1 MKQEN
6 KGKIGGRAAIV
17 SVALFVVAVIA
28 VVMFVL
34 LVYTKGLRESTI
46 ESTFS
51 YMKSTAVCTADSAY
65 NYFDGNLSAL
75 EYCAAGLYDAQTIS
89 EDEITQR
96 LVQYTNKSIFD
107 AAAYID
113 EDNNVITYDGKELKA
128 GTRLLARQAMTNGRA
143 MRSASEDRSDID
155 LYAVSVYSDDGSVIG
170 AVVASTKLAELTDR
184 YCTMIDVSG
193 AIYVVDIDGDVIHL
207 NTDERGPFVSGDNV
221 VSMLENNG
229 NAVNTLKTSLL
240 QTDVSGV
247 FRATVSGVEYI
258 VSYAS
263 INAFDWT
270 VLSTVPVSAVIGRVN
285 ANMQNTV
292 YLVAGIV
299 IVFLMLAAYVVYYT
313 RHLQKQAR
321 LAIEDSHKMY
331 YEDSITGFPSWQ
343 VFVDSYENRMK
354 DTSANYAFLSLDI
367 DKFKAVN
374 DTLGFDGGNEIL
386 RRTAEIIGRNLGKDD
401 LFARNSGDLFYIL
414 AEYKTKDDLTELVNH
429 IMTDIDYQITEVKIF
444 ISIGIYQL
452 TDRNMKIR
460 AAADRA
466 DLARKSIKI
475 MKESAYSFFDVSMI
489 EDIRNEKSIEDV
501 MEAALEKHEFK
512 VFLQPKF
519 GLDSKNEVIGAEAL
533 VRWFH
538 DGEIVPP
545 GKFIPLFEKNGF
557 VTKLDFYMFSE
568 VCKLQKSW
576 LSQGYEPKVISVNMS
591 RLHLHNDDFVQ
602 TLSNYCKEYDI
613 DPKYFEIEIT
623 ESAAY
628 ENIDILMD
636 IFRQIKAAGFH
647 VSIDDFGTG
656 YSSLNMLKDLPV
668 DVLKI
673 DRSFL
678 TENADETENASK
690 IIGCVVSLASSLN
703 ISTICEG
710 IETKEQAYL
719 LKKLG
724 CDMAQGFYFA
734 RPMPVAEYEKM
745 VYNIERKE

>member
-1 MKQEN
+1 MKQSEQ
-6 KGKIGGRAAIV
+6 KKSGGKAAII

-28 VVMFVL
+28 IVLFIL
-34 LVYTKGLRESTI
+34 LVYTRGLRESTI
-46 ESTFS
+46 ENTFS
-51 YMKSTAVCTADSAY
+51 YMRSTVVCTADSAY
-65 NYFDGNLSAL
+65 DYFDGNLSAL
-75 EYCAAGLYDAQTIS
+75 EYCAAGLHDAQTASKDDIS
-89 EDEITQR
+89 SR
-96 LVQYTNKSIFD
+96 LVQYTKKSIFD

-113 EDNNVITYDGKELKA
+113 KSNNVITYDGKDIKA
-128 GTRLLARQAMTNGRA
+128 GTRLLAQQAMTNGRV

-155 LYAVSVYSDDGSVIG
+155 LYAVPVCSDEGTVIG
-170 AVVASTKLAELTDR
+170 AVVACTKPAELTDR
-184 YCTMIDVSG
+184 YCSMINDSG
-193 AIYVVDIDGDVIHL
+193 AIYIIDSDGDVIHL
-207 NTDERGPFVSGDNV
+207 NTEERGPFVSGDNII
-221 VSMLENNG
+221 SILESNG
-229 NAVNTLKTSLL
+229 NTVNSIKTGLL
-240 QTDVSGV
+240 RNDASDV
-247 FRATVSGVEYI
+247 FRAVVSNEEYI
-258 VSYAS
+258 ISYAS
-263 INAFDWT
+263 VNAFNWT
-270 VLSTVPVSAVIGRVN
+270 VLSAVPVSAVIN
-285 ANMQNTV
+285 WANTATLNTV
-292 YLVAGIV
+292 YLVVGVI
-299 IVFLMLAAYVVYYT
+299 IVFLLLAVYVIYYSY
-313 RHLQKQAR
+313 HVQKQAR
-321 LAIEDSHKMY
+321 LAIEDSRKMY

-343 VFVDSYENRMK
+343 VFVDNYNNRMK
-354 DTSANYAFLSLDI
+354 DTSANYALLSLDI

-374 DTLGFDGGNEIL
+374 DALGFDGGNEIL
-386 RRTAEIIGRNLGKDD
+386 RRTAEIIGRNLGKND
-401 LFARNSGDLFYIL
+401 LFARISGDLFYIL
-414 AEYKTKDDLTELVNH
+414 AEYKTKDDLTEFVNH

-444 ISIGIYQL
+444 ISIGIYQI
-452 TDRNMKIR
+452 TDRSMKIR

-466 DLARKSIKI
+466 DLARKGIKI
-475 MKESAYSFFDVSMI
+475 MKESAYSFFDVTMI
-489 EDIRNEKSIEDV
+489 EDIRNEKSIEDI
-501 MEAALEKHEFK
+501 MESALEKHEFK

-519 GLDSKNEVIGAEAL
+519 GLDAKNEVIGAEAL

-538 DGEIVPP
+538 DGEIVQP

-557 VTKLDFYMFSE
+557 VTKLDFYMFRE

-576 LSQGYEPKVISVNMS
+576 LSHGYEPKVISVNMS
-591 RLHLHNDDFVQ
+591 RLHLRDDDFVQ
-602 TLSNYCKEYDI
+602 TLSNYCREYDI

-745 VYNIERKE
+745 VYNIDRKD

>member
-1 MKQEN
+1 MRRTEKGELFMKQEN
-6 KGKIGGRAAIV
+6 KGKIGGRVAIV

-113 EDNNVITYDGKELKA
+113 KDNNVITYDGKELKA

-270 VLSTVPVSAVIGRVN
+270 VLSTVPVSAVIGRAN

-331 YEDSITGFPSWQ
+331 YEDSVTGFPSWQ

-414 AEYKTKDDLTELVNH
+414 AEYKTKDDLA
-429 IMTDIDYQITEVKIF
+429 DIKDIKQADMMFSKQQSANGVKI
-444 ISIGIYQL
+444 ISQGWYIDKNGEISSWVISK
-452 TDRNMKIR
+452 TERG
-460 AAADRA
+460 
-466 DLARKSIKI
+466 
-475 MKESAYSFFDVSMI
+475 
-489 EDIRNEKSIEDV
+489 NEKSLLQRMNENLDKIRTKKAKKKIE
-501 MEAALEKHEFK
+501 EEKRKIAIQKRKIENEKRLLALKKKKK
-512 VFLQPKF
+512 V
-519 GLDSKNEVIGAEAL
+519 GAT
-533 VRWFH
+533 
-538 DGEIVPP
+538 
-545 GKFIPLFEKNGF
+545 GK
-557 VTKLDFYMFSE
+557 MFS
-568 VCKLQKSW
+568 S
-576 LSQGYEPKVISVNMS
+576 Y
-591 RLHLHNDDFVQ
+591 
-602 TLSNYCKEYDI
+602 
-613 DPKYFEIEIT
+613 
-623 ESAAY
+623 A
-628 ENIDILMD
+628 
-636 IFRQIKAAGFH
+636 
-647 VSIDDFGTG
+647 
-656 YSSLNMLKDLPV
+656 
-668 DVLKI
+668 
-673 DRSFL
+673 
-678 TENADETENASK
+678 
-690 IIGCVVSLASSLN
+690 
-703 ISTICEG
+703 
-710 IETKEQAYL
+710 
-719 LKKLG
+719 
-724 CDMAQGFYFA
+724 
-734 RPMPVAEYEKM
+734 
-745 VYNIERKE
+745 

>member
-6 KGKIGGRAAIV
+6 KAKIGGRAAII
-17 SVALFVVAVIA
+17 SVALFVAAVIA
-28 VVMFVL
+28 IVLFVL
-34 LVYTKGLRESTI
+34 LVYTKGLRESAI

-65 NYFDGNLSAL
+65 DYFDGNLSSL
-75 EYCAAGLYDAQTIS
+75 EYCAAGLYDAQTAS
-89 EDEITQR
+89 EQDIADR
-96 LVQYTNKSIFD
+96 LAQYASKGVFS
-107 AAAYID
+107 AVAYID
-113 EDNNVITYDGKELKA
+113 KSNNVITYDGKELTA
-128 GTRLLARQAMTNGRA
+128 GTRLLAQQAMTNGRV
-143 MRSASEDRSDID
+143 MRSATEDRSDID
-155 LYAVSVYSDDGSVIG
+155 LYSVPVYSDDGSVIG
-170 AVVASTKLAELTDR
+170 AVAASTKPAVLTDR
-184 YCTMIDVSG
+184 YCTMIDISG
-193 AIYVVDIDGDVIHL
+193 AIYVVDSDGDVIHF
-207 NTDERGPFVSGDNV
+207 NTEERGPFVSGDNV
-221 VSMLENNG
+221 ITILENNG
-229 NAVNTLKTSLL
+229 NSVNSLKTSFL
-240 QTDVSGV
+240 QNNASDV
-247 FRATVSGVEYI
+247 FRATVSNVDYI
-258 VSYAS
+258 ISYAS
-263 INAFDWT
+263 INAFNWT
-270 VLSTVPVSAVIGRVN
+270 VISAVPVSAVIGRTD
-285 ANMQNTV
+285 ASTQNTV
-292 YLVAGIV
+292 YLVAGIIV
-299 IVFLMLAAYVVYYT
+299 VFLILGVYVMYYT

-343 VFVDSYENRMK
+343 VFVDNYENRMK

-374 DTLGFDGGNEIL
+374 DALGFDGGNEIL

-414 AEYKTKDDLTELVNH
+414 AEYKTKEDLTELVNR
-429 IMTDIDYQITEVKIF
+429 IMTDIDYQITELKIF

-475 MKESAYSFFDVSMI
+475 MKESAYAFFDVSMI

-501 MEAALEKHEFK
+501 MESALEKHEFK

-519 GLDSKNEVIGAEAL
+519 GLDAKNDVIGAEAL

-545 GKFIPLFEKNGF
+545 GKFIPIFEKNGF
-557 VTKLDFYMFSE
+557 VTKLDFYMFGE

-576 LSQGYEPKVISVNMS
+576 LSQGYEPKIISVNMS
-591 RLHLHNDDFVQ
+591 RLHLRNDDFVQ

-710 IETKEQAYL
+710 IETKEQANL

-745 VYNIERKE
+745 VYNIDRKD